1 MTLPRAAFAGCS
13 ALCALACGT
22 ATTAPSETLSDPGP
36 RDAAKNE
43 VLELDGVDDYASVGT
58 ARVPQIMRDQ
68 TFLLWFRPRGAGS
81 GAAQDLQALFTL
93 RRSDWSGIVL
103 ALDHDVP
110 LAYNVFADR
119 ELARATAP
127 AARGSWHHLAFVVE
141 ASSSTLYLDG
151 VATVG
156 DVPQTNR
163 TPTQAFIGTLDGY
176 SNLFHGAID
185 ELRLYQRAFSS
196 AEIQALAAG
205 GRPNDTDPSV
215 LYLPFDER
223 SGARC
228 YDRSGLANHAELGD
242 GEPELMPSRVFA
254 DVP

>member
-1 MTLPRAAFAGCS
+1 MTPRLALLALCLAWS
-13 ALCALACGT
+13 ALGCGT
-22 ATTAPSETLSDPGP
+22 ATDPASETLSDPGP
-36 RDAAKNE
+36 RDATKNE

-68 TFLLWFRPRGAGS
+68 TFLLWFRPLGAAS
-81 GAAQDLQALFTL
+81 GAAQDLQTLFTL
-93 RRSDWSGIVL
+93 RRSGWSGIVL

-119 ELARATAP
+119 ELARAAAP
-127 AARGSWHHLAFVVE
+127 TARGAWHHLAFVVE
-141 ASSSTLYLDG
+141 ASSSTLYIDG
-151 VATVG
+151 VAAVG
-156 DVPQTNR
+156 NAPITNR
-163 TPTQAFIGTLDGY
+163 TPTQAFIGSLDGY

-185 ELRLYQRAFSS
+185 ELRLYQRAYSPE
-196 AEIQALAAG
+196 EIAALAGG

-215 LYLPFDER
+215 LYLPFDEL

-242 GEPELMPSRVFA
+242 GEPELMPARAFA

>member
-1 MTLPRAAFAGCS
+1 VKKAWPTLG
-13 ALCALACGT
+13 LCVAPGLLACGT
-22 ATTAPSETLSDPGP
+22 ATTAPSEALSDPGP
-36 RDAAKNE
+36 RDSAKNE
-43 VLELDGVDDYASVGT
+43 VLELDGVDDYASVAT

-68 TFLLWFRPRGAGS
+68 TFLLWFRPRGAAS
-81 GAAQDLQALFTL
+81 GAPQDMQALFTL
-93 RRSDWSGIVL
+93 RRSGWSGIVL

-119 ELARATAP
+119 ELARAAAP
-127 AARGSWHHLAFVVE
+127 AARDAWHHLAFVVQ
-141 ASSSTLYLDG
+141 ATSSTLYVDG
-151 VATVG
+151 VAAVG

-163 TPTQAFIGTLDGY
+163 TPTQAFIGTVDGY
-176 SNLFHGAID
+176 SNLFHGALD
-185 ELRLYQRAFSS
+185 ELRLYQRAFS
-196 AEIQALAAG
+196 AQEIQALSAG
-205 GRPNDTDPSV
+205 GRPSDTDPSV

-242 GEPELMPSRVFA
+242 GEPELMPTRVFA